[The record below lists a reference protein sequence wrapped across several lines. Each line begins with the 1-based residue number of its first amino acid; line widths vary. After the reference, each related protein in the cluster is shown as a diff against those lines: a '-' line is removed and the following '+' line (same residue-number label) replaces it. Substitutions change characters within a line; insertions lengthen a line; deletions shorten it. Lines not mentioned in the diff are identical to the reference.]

1 MALACGDALHRLHP
15 CQPQA
20 RDALHRRHQR
30 YRPSR
35 LGTPR
40 RPWLWL
46 RQQVPRHASRVTR
59 LVHVEPHEE
68 IAGAIQREKT
78 LKEWPRAWKIR
89 LRSEERRVGKEC
101 VRTCSTR
108 WSPDHLKKTKKKR

>member
-1 MALACGDALHRLHP
+1 MTHSFPTRRASDLALAPGDALHRLHP

-46 RQQVPRHASRVTR
+46 RQQVPRHR

-89 LRSEERRVGKEC
+89 LIERGNPEWEDLYERMN
-101 VRTCSTR
+101 R
-108 WSPDHLKKTKKKR
+108 